1 MRKVACFCDRCAVS
15 ADWTMRPSRRN
26 ARFFDLTVICHG
38 ETEKFLVAASELMH
52 LRDPATGRE
61 MLSPLYVI
69 AFEGAQPSKKVR
81 VIETSPNLFIRL
93 MNATNRLRGD

>member
-1 MRKVACFCDRCAVS
+1 
-15 ADWTMRPSRRN
+15 MRPSRRN

-61 MLSPLYVI
+61 ILSPLYVI